1 MFFTYVLQSE
11 KDKKLYVG
19 FTDNVEKRLREHNEG
34 INISTKSRVPFK
46 LLYYEALQTKE
57 EALLRE
63 KFYKSG
69 RGHEVL
75 KKILFVSLNA
85 EIAKVVTAEV

>member
-1 MFFTYVLQSE
+1 MFYTYVLQSE

-19 FTDNVEKRLREHNEG
+19 FTDNVENRLKEHNEG

-46 LLYYEALQTKE
+46 LLYYEALPTKR
-57 EALLRE
+57 EALKRE
-63 KFYKSG
+63 RFYKSG

-75 KKILFVSLNA
+75 KKILFVSLC
-85 EIAKVVTAEV
+85 